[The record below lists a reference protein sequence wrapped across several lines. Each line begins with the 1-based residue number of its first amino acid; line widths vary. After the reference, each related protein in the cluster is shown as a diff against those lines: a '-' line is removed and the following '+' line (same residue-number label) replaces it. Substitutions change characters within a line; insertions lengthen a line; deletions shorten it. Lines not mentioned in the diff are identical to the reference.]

1 MTISGFD
8 VIGDIHGHGD
18 KLNKILLKLGY
29 QKHSKNFTYTHP
41 ERKVIFLGDFID
53 RGPQQLGTVLTA
65 KAMIESGSALAVM
78 GNHEY
83 NAICYATPNP
93 RHSNDYLRTHLGNT
107 GKKNYQQ
114 HSAFL
119 NEVQHDAILHD
130 ELISFFKTLPLWLE
144 IGDIRV
150 VHACWNMQKQKQLK
164 PFLTSDNCLTDAGI
178 IESAKEGS
186 TTFEATELLLK
197 GLELPLPNG
206 IKFQDADDHERQSV
220 RVKWWDS
227 TANDYAS
234 LALLPEA
241 ITHTLPKDTIP
252 NLDAYRYNED
262 TLLFIGHYWLTGKPK
277 PLSSNVICVDY
288 SAGKGGD
295 LVAYRHDIGQPFSP
309 HKFVSSAQN

>member
-1 MTISGFD
+1 MTIRGYD
-8 VIGDIHGHGD
+8 IIGDIHGNSA
-18 KLNKILLKLGY
+18 KLHRLLFNLGY
-29 QKHSKNFTYTHP
+29 TKKRNSSGYTHP

-53 RGPQQLGTVLTA
+53 RGPQQLDTVLTA

-93 RHSNDYLRTHLGNT
+93 RHPTDYLRSHLGNT
-107 GKKNYQQ
+107 GKKNFQQ

-119 NEVQHDAILHD
+119 NEVQHDAVLHD

-144 IGDIRV
+144 ISDIRV
-150 VHACWNMQKQKQLK
+150 VHACWNTQKQKQLK
-164 PFLTSDNCLTDAGI
+164 PFLSSNNCLTDAGI
-178 IESAKEGS
+178 IESTKEGS
-186 TTFEATELLLK
+186 TAFEATELLLK

-206 IKFQDADDHERQSV
+206 IQFQDADGHERRSV
-220 RVKWWDS
+220 RVKWWDN

-234 LALLPEA
+234 LALLPET
-241 ITHTLPKDTIP
+241 ITQTLPKDTIP
-252 NLDAYRYNED
+252 NLDAYRYNESP
-262 TLLFIGHYWLTGKPK
+262 LLFIGHYWLTGKPK

-295 LVAYRHDIGQPFSP
+295 LVAYRHDIGQPFSN
-309 HKFVSSAQN
+309 HNYVSA

>member
-1 MTISGFD
+1 MIIRGYD
-8 VIGDIHGHGD
+8 IIGDVHGQSE
-18 KLNKILLKLGY
+18 KLHSLLLKLGY
-29 QKHSKNFTYTHP
+29 TKSNYSMKYGHF

-53 RGPQQLGTVLTA
+53 RGPQQLDTILTA
-65 KAMIESGSALAVM
+65 KAMIECGSALAVM

-93 RHSNDYLRTHLGNT
+93 QHPTDYLRTHLGNT
-107 GKKNYQQ
+107 GKKNFQQ

-119 NEVQHDAILHD
+119 NEVQHDAALHD
-130 ELISFFKTLPLWLE
+130 ELISFFKKLPLWLE

-186 TTFEATELLLK
+186 TAFEATELLLK

-206 IKFQDADDHERQSV
+206 IKFQDADGHERQSV

-241 ITHTLPKDTIP
+241 ITQTLPRDTIP

-295 LVAYRHDIGQPFSP
+295 LVAYRHDIGQPFSN
-309 HKFVSSAQN
+309 HNYVSA

>member
-1 MTISGFD
+1 MNLSGYD
-8 VIGDIHGHGD
+8 IIGDIHGNSV
-18 KLNKILLKLGY
+18 KLHKLLNKLGY
-29 QKHSKNFTYTHP
+29 TKSSNSSGYTHS
-41 ERKVIFLGDFID
+41 ERKIIFLGDFID
-53 RGPQQLGTVLTA
+53 RGPQQLDTVLTA

-93 RHSNDYLRTHLGNT
+93 RHPNDYLRTHLGNT

-114 HSAFL
+114 HAAFL
-119 NEVQHDAILHD
+119 NEVQYDPVLYD
-130 ELISFFKTLPLWLE
+130 EVISFFKTLPLWLE
-144 IGDIRV
+144 VDDIRV
-150 VHACWNMQKQKQLK
+150 VHACWNMQKQSQLK
-164 PFLTSDNCLTDAGI
+164 PYLTNDNCLTDAGI

-186 TTFEATELLLK
+186 TAFEATELLLK

-206 IKFQDADDHERQSV
+206 IIFQDADGHERQSV

-241 ITHTLPKDTIP
+241 ITQTLPRDTIP

-262 TLLFIGHYWLTGKPK
+262 ALLFIGHYWLTGKPK

-295 LVAYRHDIGQPFSP
+295 LVAYRHNIGQPYSINNFIT
-309 HKFVSSAQN
+309 SAS

>member
-1 MTISGFD
+1 MTTRGYDI
-8 VIGDIHGHGD
+8 IGDIHGNST
-18 KLNKILLKLGY
+18 KLHSILFKLGY
-29 QKHSKNFTYTHP
+29 TNVNSYGYTHS

-53 RGPQQLGTVLTA
+53 RGPQQLDTVLTA
-65 KAMIESGSALAVM
+65 KAMIENGSALAVM

-93 RHSNDYLRTHLGNT
+93 YDPKDYLRTHSGNT
-107 GKKNYQQ
+107 GKKNFQQ
-114 HSAFL
+114 HAAFL
-119 NEVQHDAILHD
+119 NGVQHDSVLYD

-144 IGDIRV
+144 IDDIRV
-150 VHACWNMQKQKQLK
+150 VHACWNMQNQRQLK
-164 PFLTSDNCLTDAGI
+164 PFLTNDNCLTEAGI

-186 TTFEATELLLK
+186 LAFEVTELLLK
-197 GLELPLPNG
+197 GLELPLPDG
-206 IKFQDADDHERQSV
+206 IKFQDADGHERQSV
-220 RVKWWDS
+220 RVKWWDN

-241 ITHTLPKDTIP
+241 ITQTLPKDTVP

-277 PLSSNVICVDY
+277 QLSSNVICVDY

-295 LVAYRHDIGQPFSP
+295 LVAYRHDIGQPFST

>member
-8 VIGDIHGHGD
+8 VIGDIHGHED

-29 QKHSKNFTYTHP
+29 QKHSKNSTYTHP

-53 RGPQQLGTVLTA
+53 RGPQQLDTVLTA

-83 NAICYATPNP
+83 NAICYATPYP
-93 RHSNDYLRTHLGNT
+93 QHPNDYLRTHLGNT

-119 NEVQHDAILHD
+119 NEVQHDAVLHD

-144 IGDIRV
+144 IDDIRV
-150 VHACWNMQKQKQLK
+150 VHACWNAQMQSQLK
-164 PFLTSDNCLTDAGI
+164 PHLTNDNCLTEAGI

-186 TTFEATELLLK
+186 AAFEATELLLK
-197 GLELPLPNG
+197 GLELPLPNDM
-206 IKFQDADDHERQSV
+206 KFQDADGHERRSV
-220 RVKWWDS
+220 RVKWWDN

-241 ITHTLPKDTIP
+241 ITQTLPRDTIP

-262 TLLFIGHYWLTGKPK
+262 SMLFIGHYWLTGKPK

-295 LVAYRHDIGQPFSP
+295 LVAYRHDIGQPFSN
-309 HKFVSSAQN
+309 HNYVSA